1 MDKRKWLNIGGL
13 KKEKNLKKDLVV
25 NGMNGKL
32 IQKGEED
39 ERIWN

>member
-1 MDKRKWLNIGGL
+1 L

-39 ERIWN
+39 ERI